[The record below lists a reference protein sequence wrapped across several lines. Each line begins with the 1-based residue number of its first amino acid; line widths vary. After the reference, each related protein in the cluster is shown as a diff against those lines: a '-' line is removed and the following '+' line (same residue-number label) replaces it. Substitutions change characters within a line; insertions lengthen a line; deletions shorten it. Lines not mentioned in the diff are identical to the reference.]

1 IVGIACAVALGLSL
15 VVACGS
21 QDGESSSDKSVKIA
35 VAPGWADDVAVT
47 HLWKHVL
54 EEHGYDV
61 DLQKLD
67 PGPIFEAVSTGD
79 LDLYLDVWLPK
90 THADYWNKYK
100 DQVEDLGVWN
110 DQATLNLAVPSYMD
124 IDSIADLKGHA
135 DLFDGKITGIESGA
149 GETGIV
155 KNELI
160 PDYGLE
166 DEYTL
171 QTSSTPAMLAAL
183 SKAIDNK
190 KPIVVTLWHPHWAY
204 NKFDIKDLKD
214 PKGSMG
220 EPEKLHIMA
229 SEDFVDNDPDLVAKL
244 KDFSMDDE
252 MFSGL
257 MDAIDEDPDHP
268 ADAVD
273 SWVQ

>member
-1 IVGIACAVALGLSL
+1 
-15 VVACGS
+15 
-21 QDGESSSDKSVKIA
+21 
-35 VAPGWADDVAVT
+35 
-47 HLWKHVL
+47 
-54 EEHGYDV
+54 
-61 DLQKLD
+61 
-67 PGPIFEAVSTGD
+67 
-79 LDLYLDVWLPK
+79 
-90 THADYWNKYK
+90 
-100 DQVEDLGVWN
+100 
-110 DQATLNLAVPSYMD
+110 
-124 IDSIADLKGHA
+124 
-135 DLFDGKITGIESGA
+135 
-149 GETGIV
+149 
-155 KNELI
+155 
-160 PDYGLE
+160 
-166 DEYTL
+166 
-171 QTSSTPAMLAAL
+171 AAL

-273 SWVQ
+273 SWVQEHQDFVDELMYIARSDLVLRATDRRRNIGGRCALA